1 MAIKKRK
8 AFTLLELLL
17 SSALFVSA
25 MVGVIA
31 VVSSSVSTISQTL
44 KIKNINSTLR
54 NVNEYFAGEIHN
66 AKCFKTSDESAYILN
81 FFDSGCNNLEK
92 VVYINKNGRLVEKKS
107 SEDEQYLTPENITVT
122 NIDENTP
129 VFVSSD
135 NSLVEIKF
143 NISVSGDEVSSTDY
157 STSFTRRLW

>member
-1 MAIKKRK
+1 MAIKKQK

-44 KIKNINSTLR
+44 KVKNINSTLR

-66 AKCFKTSDESAYILN
+66 AKCVKVADESAYILN
-81 FFDSGCNNLEK
+81 FYDSNCINLEK
-92 VVYINKNGRLVEKKS
+92 VVYVNKSGRLVEKPPS
-107 SEDEQYLTPENITVT
+107 SEEQYLTPENITIT

-129 VFVSSD
+129 VFVSKD
-135 NSLVEIKF
+135 DLLVEVKF

-157 STSFTRRLW
+157 MTSFTRRLW